1 MQGEFWESIEDMPLY
16 NWHKCLDGKLEY
28 VHKELKITSESEKHW
43 EFLYNELTEFK
54 GIAPKEQKL
63 FNAIKRK
70 ALLECEYL
78 RTGNRMNITLIDIE
92 EQKIK
97 AIRDEEKEVEGD
109 YSIEKT
115 LIKLGQWLGYRL
127 DWKQISVKEFY
138 LIIDEYGKQNN

>member
-16 NWHKCLDGKLEY
+16 NWHKCLEGKLEFI
-28 VHKELKITSESEKHW
+28 HKDLKLTSENENAWHKV
-43 EFLYNELTEFK
+43 YNDFINFK

-63 FNAIKRK
+63 FTALKK
-70 ALLECEYL
+70 KVLLECEYL

-97 AIRDEEKEVEGD
+97 SIRDEEKEVEKIF
-109 YSIEKT
+109 SIEKT
-115 LIKLGQWLGYRL
+115 LIKLSKWVGYRL

-138 LIIDEYGKQNN
+138 LIVEEYGKQDN